1 MNKQFRYIIA
11 FILVIGLLSLNMIY
25 PLQANSIS
33 SKEKK
38 TDSLDLKINQVI
50 DRIDQELIMGFLSD
64 LVSFGP
70 RMTGTYACQKAGE
83 YIKQKF
89 ESFNLITSTQNWT
102 SFGNRYNPRWFSGFN
117 IIGTLPGKNPDS
129 TLELVFNAHY
139 DSVKVSPG
147 ADDDGS
153 GVAAVLAAAS
163 ILSDFKFS
171 HTIHFVCFSGEEQG
185 LLGSK
190 AYGDW
195 LYETNKDKAIIDFN
209 ADGIGYSNS
218 ETTNNFRLWGTE
230 DVSWLMEEI
239 SQLNDEYNIDF
250 TLDKRTL
257 PEEGR
262 GGSDYHSFVRYGF
275 DSIAFFEGAW
285 NPHWHSAD
293 DTIENMDL
301 PYLTRTT
308 ELISISLAWISDN
321 PLSYP
326 YVYIESPNKGMFY
339 FEGREQKPVK
349 DGSNREKRTII
360 FDDIWIW
367 AQVFINESLI
377 EKVEFYVQ
385 GKLQETDTEPPYKY
399 HLNKISFFKQRV
411 EVVAYSVDGQISMDW
426 MDIFFLN
433 LRRRD

>member
-1 MNKQFRYIIA
+1 MNKQFQNSITYILI
-11 FILVIGLLSLNMIY
+11 IGLLSTSIY
-25 PLQANSIS
+25 PLQAHSPRSLEENNNSP
-33 SKEKK
+33 
-38 TDSLDLKINQVI
+38 DSKINQI
-50 DRIDQELIMGFLSD
+50 LDSIDQELIEGFLTD

-83 YIKQKF
+83 YIQQKF

-117 IIGTLPGKNPDS
+117 VIGTLPGTNPHGN
-129 TLELVFNAHY
+129 LELVFNAHY
-139 DSVKVSPG
+139 DSVRVSPG

-163 ILSDFKFS
+163 VLSEFEFT

-195 LYETNKDKAIIDFN
+195 LYETNNDKAIIDFN

-218 ETTNNFRLWGTE
+218 ESANDFRLWGTE
-230 DVSWLMEEI
+230 DVSWLMDEI
-239 SQLNDEYNIDF
+239 SQLNNDYNIGF
-250 TLDKRTL
+250 SLEKRTL
-257 PEEGR
+257 PEDGR

-275 DSIAFFEGAW
+275 DAIAFFEGSW
-285 NPHWHSAD
+285 NPNWHSPD

-308 ELISISLAWISDN
+308 ELISIGLAWISDK

-349 DGSNREKRTII
+349 DAVNRQKRTII

-367 AQVFINESLI
+367 AQVFIDESLI
-377 EKVEFYVQ
+377 EKVEFYVR
-385 GKLQETDTEPPYKY
+385 GELQQTDTEPPYKY

-411 EVVAYSVDGQISMDW
+411 EVVSYSVDGQTSKDW
-426 MDIFFLN
+426 MDIFFIN
-433 LRRRD
+433 FLRRD

>member
-1 MNKQFRYIIA
+1 MIKQFRYMIT
-11 FILVIGLLSLNMIY
+11 FILVIGLLSPITY
-25 PLQANSIS
+25 PLQTNSTASEEINNILLIS
-33 SKEKK
+33 
-38 TDSLDLKINQVI
+38 KINQIMQRINQPVI
-50 DRIDQELIMGFLSD
+50 EEYLID

-70 RMTGTYACQKAGE
+70 RMTGTYGCQKAGE
-83 YIKQKF
+83 YIQQKF
-89 ESFNLITSTQNWT
+89 ESFDLITSTQNWT

-117 IIGTLPGKNPDS
+117 VIGTLPGVDPDS
-129 TLELVFNAHY
+129 NLELVFNAHY

-153 GVAAVLAAAS
+153 GVAAVLTAAS
-163 ILSDFKFS
+163 VLSDFEFA

-195 LYETNKDKAIIDFN
+195 LYETNMDKAIIDFN

-218 ETTNNFRLWGTE
+218 ETVNNFRLWGTE
-230 DVSWLMEEI
+230 DVSWLMDEI
-239 SQLNDEYNIDF
+239 SQLNDQYDIGFSLE
-250 TLDKRTL
+250 KRTL
-257 PEEGR
+257 PEDSH

-275 DSIAFFEGAW
+275 DAIAFFEGAW
-285 NPHWHSAD
+285 NPHWHSKD

-349 DGSNREKRTII
+349 DASNRQKRTII

-367 AQVFINESLI
+367 AQVFIDESLI

-385 GKLQETDTEPPYKY
+385 GKLQETDTEPPYNY
-399 HLNKISFFKQRV
+399 HLNKISFYKQRL
-411 EVVAYSVDGQISMDW
+411 EVVAYSVDGQTSKDW
-426 MDIFFLN
+426 MDIILINF
-433 LRRRD
+433 LRRN